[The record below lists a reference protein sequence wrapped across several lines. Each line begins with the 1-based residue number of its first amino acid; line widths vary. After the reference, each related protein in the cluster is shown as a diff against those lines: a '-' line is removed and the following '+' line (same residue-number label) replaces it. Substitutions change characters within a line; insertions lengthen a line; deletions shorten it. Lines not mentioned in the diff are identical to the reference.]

1 MSLTPRK
8 RVAKH
13 VHSKEDV
20 VESAKYEVL
29 RPVAKLIP
37 SSEIV
42 LRSTEEATTYLD
54 NWQDAD
60 SPQLVDGNQ
69 TTAQMPLTS
78 QAENFV
84 ANASFEEDRNGDG
97 IPDYW
102 TYWVEAGAPSKELT
116 DLHSWK
122 GTRSFRISCQAGEI
136 AYLASTLIP
145 VEPNKDYFLA
155 VDIYANA
162 TATFASS
169 CWYVQFLGADKVT
182 DVGSFY
188 VDNPSSISAGWN
200 HKTGKGTSP
209 DNARWAK
216 VFLRN
221 HNPSGSVSLFFDN
234 AVLSEMRAAVP
245 TAGVVAAG
253 TAVVGG
259 LGIATTQNAWTNDI
273 RQITVPNEDHDTL
286 FVQASFSWDYG
297 HYFKYRIY
305 NMTKQ
310 EYYPSDDPSKCPFVM
325 CWGSGA
331 ATTAD
336 ITALMVIPKNIKGD
350 TLRLDV
356 YRTTADK
363 DRNFVAGALSV
374 WGSSPH
380 THR

>member
-69 TTAQMPLTS
+69 TTAQMPSTS
-78 QAENFV
+78 QAENLV
-84 ANASFEEDRNGDG
+84 ANASFEEDRNGDN

-122 GTRSFRISCQAGEI
+122 GTHSFRISCQAGEI
-136 AYLASTLIP
+136 AYLASTTIP

-155 VDIYANA
+155 VDIYASA
-162 TATFASS
+162 TATYASG

-188 VDNPSSISAGWN
+188 VDNPQSISAGWN

-245 TAGVVAAG
+245 TAGVVATSSGFSAITNITDSWNDSYITINVPNVDHEMYFVHVCVWLQYYGSGFVTALLCRVKDG
-253 TAVVGG
+253 TTYYPDED
-259 LGIATTQNAWTNDI
+259 GIASVFDI
-273 RQITVPNEDHDTL
+273 QTDSYQGKSITFFITL
-286 FVQASFSWDYG
+286 PS
-297 HYFKYRIY
+297 
-305 NMTKQ
+305 NMKGKTLYVCLKHNRAGVSISANT
-310 EYYPSDDPSKCPFVM
+310 EVK
-325 CWGSGA
+325 CWGH
-331 ATTAD
+331 
-336 ITALMVIPKNIKGD
+336 L
-350 TLRLDV
+350 
-356 YRTTADK
+356 
-363 DRNFVAGALSV
+363 
-374 WGSSPH
+374 PH